1 MVALG
6 SALARPVGLPADDQV
21 LCPPLHSPQDR
32 SLRSQ
37 HHPTHRSGVQLH
49 TLVEAWH
56 KGLTDAVF
64 GHLPQSFPGMCN
76 AARLLAA
83 GRRANTWLGYAGKL
97 KRWEEFCAC
106 AGVRQFPAHQ
116 SHVLCYL
123 GYLQEE
129 GAVKAGS
136 LQQYLSDFNS
146 WHADMGLSKQA
157 VGQAVNMLCRGYSEV
172 QGDEDD
178 EVVRAWRPIPAY
190 VMCAIL
196 TLAHSTPSPSIRRAA
211 TASVLCHAFMLRADS
226 CVRLKHRHV
235 SFTTQGL
242 ALQLHVKT
250 CWRDISTTVHRPG
263 HDEVYQLLRDW
274 VRMCSDPGQASL
286 WLLPDR
292 QHDTFTS
299 THIDV
304 HQPVVSS
311 VL

>member
-1 MVALG
+1 MHCQRRHVRFVTPPTCLSQPSVAPISSSAAQDHRRRSHRRAHYPKLAEPIVVALG

-157 VGQAVNMLCRGYSEV
+157 VGQAVNMLCRGYCEV

-178 EVVRAWRPIPAY
+178 EAVRARRP
-190 VMCAIL
+190 
-196 TLAHSTPSPSIRRAA
+196 
-211 TASVLCHAFMLRADS
+211 
-226 CVRLKHRHV
+226 K
-235 SFTTQGL
+235 
-242 ALQLHVKT
+242 
-250 CWRDISTTVHRPG
+250 
-263 HDEVYQLLRDW
+263 
-274 VRMCSDPGQASL
+274 
-286 WLLPDR
+286 
-292 QHDTFTS
+292 
-299 THIDV
+299 
-304 HQPVVSS
+304 
-311 VL
+311 